1 MSHDRILIVDD
12 DPALLTAL
20 SRALT
25 LRMPD
30 LVVENCDSAFAA
42 IEQISEIEYD
52 AVVTDIKMPG
62 MDGLAL
68 LHEIRRLQPDL
79 PTLLITGHGQ
89 HDLAVQALRGGAF
102 DFIQKPIDRDYVV
115 ASLSRAIRMRKMHR
129 QLQEQQDALANHA
142 AELERAVE
150 ERTEQLRQANRRKD
164 EFLATLSHELRNP
177 LSPIRSGLDILE
189 MEGHGDPDIIRLM
202 QEQIEHVVRL
212 VDDLTDTAR
221 IMQGK
226 IELRKEPTDLHE
238 LIDQSVKTLK
248 SRIEDRKHQLTLSLS
263 KEPICVMADPVRI
276 VQIVEN
282 LLGNA
287 AKYTDPGG
295 RIDLSTRAEDG
306 QAVITVKDTGVG
318 IDAELLPNVFE
329 LFTQSARSLDRS
341 QGGLGIGL
349 ALVHRLVEM
358 HQGSITAVSEGPGQ
372 GSTFIVRLPAWTE
385 QSKTG
390 RSDEAQAKRSGKPR
404 RILVVDDN
412 SFVASMTAMSLTR
425 LGGHEVQAAH
435 DGPSALA
442 MLPQFEPEFVLI
454 DIGLPGMNGF
464 EVARAIRQIPEYQ
477 HVRLIAVT
485 GYGRDVDRMNSKDA
499 GFDRHLVKP
508 VDVAELENALNELQN
523 AVC

>member
-1 MSHDRILIVDD
+1 MSQDRILIVDD

-20 SRALT
+20 SGALT
-25 LRMPD
+25 LRIPE
-30 LVVENCDSAFAA
+30 LIVESCDSAFAA
-42 IEQISEIEYD
+42 IERISDTEYD

-115 ASLSRAIRMRKMHR
+115 ASLNRAIRMRKMHR
-129 QLQEQQDALANHA
+129 QLQEQQEALANHA
-142 AELERAVE
+142 ADLERAVA
-150 ERTEQLRQANRRKD
+150 ERTEQLHQANRRKD

-226 IELRKEPTDLHE
+226 IELRKLPVDLHD
-238 LIDQSVKTLK
+238 LIDQSVNTLK
-248 SRIEDRKHQLTLSLS
+248 SQFEDRNHEVVLCLS
-263 KEPICVMADPVRI
+263 KEPIRVNADPVRI

-295 RIDLSTRAEDG
+295 RIELSTRVEG
-306 QAVITVKDTGVG
+306 SQAVIAVKDDGIG
-318 IDAELLPNVFE
+318 IDAELLPNIFE
-329 LFTQSARSLDRS
+329 LFTQSPRSLDRS

-358 HQGSITAVSEGPGQ
+358 HQGSITAVSEGPGE
-372 GSTFIVRLPAWTE
+372 GSTFMVRLPVLTGQPESGIFIEAP
-385 QSKTG
+385 SKQTG
-390 RSDEAQAKRSGKPR
+390 KQR

-412 SFVASMTAMSLTR
+412 AYVASMLSMSLTR
-425 LGGHEVQAAH
+425 LGGHEVQATH

-442 MLPQFEPEFVLI
+442 MLPQFDPEFVLI

-464 EVARAIRQIPEYQ
+464 ELARTIRETPEFQ
-477 HVRLIAVT
+477 HLRLIAVT
-485 GYGRDVDRMNSKDA
+485 GYGRDADRINSKDA
-499 GFDRHLVKP
+499 GFDKHLVKP
-508 VDVAELENALNELQN
+508 INTEELENALNELQN
-523 AVC
+523 AVY